1 MNDLSNGL
9 HRSRADIVFFVLCFV
24 GLGITAAGIIT
35 GAAWAAALG
44 ILAIAVGLAYF
55 ALCAFL

>member
-9 HRSRADIVFFVLCFV
+9 HRSLADIIFFVLCFF

-35 GAAWAAALG
+35 MAAWAAALG
-44 ILAIAVGLAYF
+44 ILTIAVGLAYF
-55 ALCAFL
+55 ALCQFL